1 MGQGPHRNWAVV
13 GCHAAELGTSYQHGT
28 RTLVV
33 PLPFPDLADVQVT
46 VRHPEQTV
54 EFLIAGGGERVD
66 PHVGQA

>member
-1 MGQGPHRNWAVV
+1 
-13 GCHAAELGTSYQHGT
+13 
-28 RTLVV
+28 
-33 PLPFPDLADVQVT
+33 